1 MYLPELPLKQ
11 CVGLEKFVQRLVML
25 FRRQSDGDGDGAESN
40 GELNIASTQV
50 DWHSNDWVFRMKSL
64 LG

>member
-11 CVGLEKFVQRLVML
+11 CVAFEKFVQMLVML
-25 FRRQSDGDGDGAESN
+25 FRRQSDGDGDGAESY

-50 DWHSNDWVFRMKSL
+50 DWHSNDRVFRMKSL
-64 LG
+64 LA